1 MCTFANLQMCKCVMY
16 EWSPLVNV
24 QMCKYA
30 NVQMVALS

>member
-1 MCTFANLQMCKCVMY
+1 MCTFDNMQMCKCVMY

-30 NVQMVALS
+30 NVQMVALG